1 MYHVIRCDLGVRINP
16 KYPIAVH
23 KVYYIVDKFEIKT
36 IVEEYFNNIP
46 RLGSKSGFQ
55 YVTEILSRNKQAY
68 TLKEAAIKINKLN
81 KLLCQQ

>member
-16 KYPIAVH
+16 KYPIATH

-68 TLKEAAIKINKLN
+68 TLKEAVIKINKLN

>member
-16 KYPIAVH
+16 KYPIATH

-36 IVEEYFNNIP
+36 IVEEYFNNVP
-46 RLGSKSGFQ
+46 QLSSKTGFQ
-55 YVTEILSRNKQAY
+55 YVTEILSRNKKAY

>member
-16 KYPIAVH
+16 KYPIATH

-55 YVTEILSRNKQAY
+55 YVTEILSRNKKAY

>member
-16 KYPIAVH
+16 KYPIATH

-68 TLKEAAIKINKLN
+68 TLKEVAIKINKLN